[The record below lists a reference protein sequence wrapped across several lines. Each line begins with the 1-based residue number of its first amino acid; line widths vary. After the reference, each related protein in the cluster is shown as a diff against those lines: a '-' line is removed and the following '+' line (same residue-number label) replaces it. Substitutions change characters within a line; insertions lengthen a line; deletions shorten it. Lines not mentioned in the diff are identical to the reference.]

1 MGCFL
6 RGFFGVCSGSVDLT
20 RSASEASRHTSS
32 RGGGPADSAEKLAK
46 RMGDVLKK
54 STASLLDTAKQKA
67 GAAKSEAPPPP
78 EIKLTALKSVD
89 SGDKSTTETAP
100 GWADLFKIFN
110 SPNCKLAVD

>member
-1 MGCFL
+1 
-6 RGFFGVCSGSVDLT
+6 
-20 RSASEASRHTSS
+20 
-32 RGGGPADSAEKLAK
+32 
-46 RMGDVLKK
+46 MGDVLKK

-67 GAAKSEAPPPP
+67 DAAKSEAPPPP